1 MKKRRDLNA
10 LVSGGKVKRK
20 HSSSSHEL
28 LRYNGSESSDEDCK
42 VLSRKIEGPGLCST
56 CTSVL
61 AFLLLMACLLI
72 TAGLAWMHVEMRKD
86 LEALRITLQAVESRS
101 ASNGDNTQKLLL
113 QVSSMNKTIQEQ
125 TKMLQ
130 TLTLNISNI
139 NNTVQAVSGEV
150 SLVTEGLKLAPE
162 LKLLPDKLVTLSSTV
177 AKMGSDVEGMKDK
190 VDASDL
196 FMKTTNTRLGDIDTE
211 IHNLNQSQAK
221 PSDQPDNSVSP
232 EVAKM
237 IQDLTKEMTKMNS
250 SLSTQ
255 VSLLMSTSTKYQE
268 QLLQFEN
275 TTKQLAKN
283 LTSVQPGVGQGHSDV
298 SGNFDSV
305 EFREAVTDIVNDL
318 LTDKG
323 LVGSEEVHSLVKNI
337 TNILANLQKGTAIPL
352 GQTIEPEE
360 TEGDND
366 VSPADHVTMAMFNT
380 LGDGFKDKIDIL
392 NDSLVSLR
400 SDVKKMSQTLFKHD
414 STMFNLSHQVQ
425 ALQKYIT
432 ILQHDMESTGALT
445 TSVPTTKSPEDME
458 QESDGGEQLPGENM
472 DTGAPENPNSE
483 TEHVT
488 ENKEVSQPT
497 VVPVPKLTVPF
508 IQSPEGN
515 EEAAPPTVVPVPIL
529 DVPFIKTLKE
539 FELNFSR
546 WDRSGSGQIRFGDLE
561 GFVGTSNLPLEADMK
576 RLYDLDNNGLYSKA
590 ELARA
595 FGITLTTTTSPASAA
610 KMTEPPR

>member
-1 MKKRRDLNA
+1 MNCYVTTVRSPPMKI
-10 LVSGGKVKRK
+10 VK
-20 HSSSSHEL
+20 
-28 LRYNGSESSDEDCK
+28 C
-42 VLSRKIEGPGLCST
+42 C
-56 CTSVL
+56 L
-61 AFLLLMACLLI
+61 ARL
-72 TAGLAWMHVEMRKD
+72 
-86 LEALRITLQAVESRS
+86 ESRS